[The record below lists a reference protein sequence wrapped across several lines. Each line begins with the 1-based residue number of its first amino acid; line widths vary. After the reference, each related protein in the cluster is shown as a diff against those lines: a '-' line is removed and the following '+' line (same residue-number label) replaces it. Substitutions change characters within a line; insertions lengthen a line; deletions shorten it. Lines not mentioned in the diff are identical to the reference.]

1 MPAVAQVGTGRGAGV
16 RKPPGKKPACVK
28 GFGAGRGAGRD
39 RARGRRPKASREGTR
54 GEEFCGGALYGD
66 FGIADGSAARRR
78 EGREQGSTALVSVR
92 DRLCV
97 STSRVGE
104 WAIRARSQRADVKGF
119 GCRPWRRSGQGA
131 GPASES
137 LQGRN
142 PRGGVLWRGALWR
155 FRHRGRECR
164 ATARGSRARIDSAGE
179 REGSAV
185 VSTSRVGEWRS
196 GLGRSVRRQV

>member
-1 MPAVAQVGTGRGAGV
+1 MRLPWVEPEYGTDA
-16 RKPPGKKPACVK
+16 P
-28 GFGAGRGAGRD
+28 
-39 RARGRRPKASREGTR
+39 
-54 GEEFCGGALYGD
+54 
-66 FGIADGSAARRR
+66 RRR
-78 EGREQGSTALVSVR
+78 STL
-92 DRLCV
+92 DR
-97 STSRVGE
+97 
-104 WAIRARSQRADVKGF
+104 RSDGQRWFRTAYFVKGF
-119 GCRPWRRSGQGA
+119 GCWPWRRSGQGAGPASESLQGRNPRGGVLWRGA

-164 ATARGSRARIDSAGE
+164 AAARGSRARIDSAGE
-179 REGSAV
+179 RKGSAV